1 MLPLH
6 GLQNPFSCDSRGGAV
21 ERIGVN
27 RAGLTLAV
35 VLAGLHLLWGAL
47 VAIGVAQPLVDF
59 VFRIHMME
67 ADAVVGEFAFGPA
80 ILLLLVTAAVGYG
93 VGAALAAT
101 WNLVGSAEAMVA
113 RRHLLPGASKPAG
126 MS

>member
-1 MLPLH
+1 M
-6 GLQNPFSCDSRGGAV
+6 

-35 VLAGLHLLWGAL
+35 VLAGLHVIWGGL
-47 VAIGVAQPLVDF
+47 VAIGAAQPLIDF

-101 WNLVGSAEAMVA
+101 WNLMGSAAALVA
-113 RRHLLPGASKPAG
+113 RRHLMPGSSKPAG

>member
-1 MLPLH
+1 M
-6 GLQNPFSCDSRGGAV
+6 

-35 VLAGLHLLWGAL
+35 VLAGLHVIWGVL

-93 VGAALAAT
+93 VGVALALA
-101 WNLVGSAEAMVA
+101 WNMLGAAEGLVA
-113 RRHLLPGASKPAG
+113 RRHLMPGSSKPAG

>member
-1 MLPLH
+1 M
-6 GLQNPFSCDSRGGAV
+6 

-35 VLAGLHLLWGAL
+35 VLAGLHVIWGAL
-47 VAIGVAQPLVDF
+47 VAIGIAQPLVDF

-93 VGAALAAT
+93 VGAALASV
-101 WNLVGSAEAMVA
+101 WNLLAVTEGLVA
-113 RRHLLPGASKPAG
+113 RRHPMAGASKPAG